1 VQRITF
7 AFFLQRW
14 RVNVEIDV
22 DRVERDDRCQ
32 QRAAPA
38 WNPTPTIT
46 IASERIDPLAK
57 FRETEASNHA
67 PSWADFIVTMVGFK
81 VFGTHN
87 EAEDPKFLA
96 QLESM
101 GVTRAR
107 LMMNTNG
114 FPIGAA
120 PGSLSSGDRIKP

>member
-1 VQRITF
+1 
-7 AFFLQRW
+7 L
-14 RVNVEIDV
+14 
-22 DRVERDDRCQ
+22 
-32 QRAAPA
+32 
-38 WNPTPTIT
+38 
-46 IASERIDPLAK
+46 S
-57 FRETEASNHA
+57 
-67 PSWADFIVTMVGFK
+67 VT
-81 VFGTHN
+81 
-87 EAEDPKFLA
+87 EDPKFLA